1 VNDTPESLLKEL
13 AQADPLYL
21 DPDCDDLVCIL
32 CRAKVEENDHRHD
45 CVWLRA
51 KKMVAWRAEQERL
64 IAAADP
70 PPTQG
75 PQF

>member
-1 VNDTPESLLKEL
+1 MNDTPQSLLKEL

-21 DPDCDDLVCIL
+21 DPDCNARVCIL
-32 CRAKVEENDHRHD
+32 CRAKVDENDHRRD
-45 CVWLRA
+45 CVWGRA
-51 KKMVAWRAEQERL
+51 KKLVAWCAEQEGL